1 MEVQAS
7 IYILL
12 IFKVKI
18 ADKELIRMEY
28 ENRDEWIIKKYQQDE
43 ATMIQLF
50 VTWSL
55 QNELDPVQLYQRAYP
70 AQSKNEAL
78 VRAVEEADPTEFEIS
93 NETLLDVLQLFGN
106 DDLAFVASEEIEK
119 LERK

>member
-50 VTWSL
+50 VTWCL

-119 LERK
+119 LDRK

>member
-119 LERK
+119 LDRK

>member
-50 VTWSL
+50 VTWCL

-78 VRAVEEADPTEFEIS
+78 VRAVEEADSTEFEIS

-119 LERK
+119 LDRK

>member
-1 MEVQAS
+1 
-7 IYILL
+7 
-12 IFKVKI
+12 
-18 ADKELIRMEY
+18 MEY

-55 QNELDPVQLYQRAYP
+55 QNNLDPVQLYQRAYP
-70 AQSKNEAL
+70 EQLQNEAL
-78 VRAVEEADPTEFEIS
+78 VHAVEEADPSEFEIS

-106 DDLAFVASEEIEK
+106 DDLAFVASEEMEK

>member
-18 ADKELIRMEY
+18 ADKELKRMEY
-28 ENRDEWIIKKYQQDE
+28 ESRDEWIIKKYQQDE

-50 VTWSL
+50 VTWCL

-106 DDLAFVASEEIEK
+106 DDLAFVASEEVEK
-119 LERK
+119 LDRK

>member
-50 VTWSL
+50 VTWCL

-106 DDLAFVASEEIEK
+106 DDLAFVASEEVEK
-119 LERK
+119 LDRK

>member
-106 DDLAFVASEEIEK
+106 DDLAFVASKEIEK
-119 LERK
+119 LDRK

>member
-1 MEVQAS
+1 
-7 IYILL
+7 
-12 IFKVKI
+12 
-18 ADKELIRMEY
+18 MEY

-55 QNELDPVQLYQRAYP
+55 QNDLDPVQLYEKAYP

-78 VRAVEEADPTEFEIS
+78 IRAVEEVEESDPSEFEIS

-119 LERK
+119 LDRK

>member
-55 QNELDPVQLYQRAYP
+55 QNELNPVQLYQRAYP

-106 DDLAFVASEEIEK
+106 DDLAFVASEEVEK
-119 LERK
+119 LDRK

>member
-1 MEVQAS
+1 ME
-7 IYILL
+7 
-12 IFKVKI
+12 F
-18 ADKELIRMEY
+18 

-55 QNELDPVQLYQRAYP
+55 QNDLDPVQLYERAYP

-78 VRAVEEADPTEFEIS
+78 VRAVEEADPSEFEIS